1 LGILLILAIAT
12 IVKIYYLFYIGFAL
26 EQAYGIYTGITLLIY
41 ILSEIF
47 FLQKSLTFFKI
58 NSVLIVIVGIATM
71 DLYLQSSF
79 LAIVSPLS
87 IILIYAGLVLNVS
100 RTVTKYESGN
110 ENKTYKGE
118 FNSKL
123 PRLFKSLKDKED

>member
-71 DLYLQSSF
+71 ALYLQSSF

>member
-1 LGILLILAIAT
+1 MGILLILAIAT